1 MKRFSQEKLNNMK
14 DHLSQHKKIYG
25 LAALTLVFG
34 TFFSESVQAAP
45 GGAAAGGG
53 EIPSSFEGGYEVG
66 VNWFKKGSRLAIGG
80 SIAIGLVTAIAAGNL
95 IRAGLFAVLGFSGIS
110 FLKFIWLQLETMFG

>member
-14 DHLSQHKKIYG
+14 DHFSQHKKNYG
-25 LAALTLVFG
+25 IAALTLVAG
-34 TFFSESVQAAP
+34 TIFPESVFADGEGA
-45 GGAAAGGG
+45 GGA
-53 EIPSSFEGGYEVG
+53 IPSSFEGGYEVG

-95 IRAGLFAVLGFSGIS
+95 IRAGLFAVLGFCGIS